1 MQILNE
7 SEVLARLNAALAHA
21 GAPPVTRQTF
31 AQSIRPLMAAPERGE
46 ARPLSEGRRTMWAY
60 DGGSIWEWEQYVAVR
75 AVLIQRGE
83 WSSKRPYSVADME
96 SITRLEAHA
105 DVWDSLSSARASR
118 SRAHESAP

>member
-1 MQILNE
+1 MQIFSE
-7 SEVLARLNAALAHA
+7 SEVLALLNAALAHA
-21 GAPPVTRQTF
+21 GAPPITRQTF

-60 DGGSIWEWEQYVAVR
+60 DATGMWEWEQYLAVR
-75 AVLIQRGE
+75 AVLIARGE

-105 DVWDSLSSARASR
+105 EVWESLLAQGPERAD
-118 SRAHESAP
+118 HEPAS

>member
-1 MQILNE
+1 MHVLSGPQ
-7 SEVLARLNAALAHA
+7 VLARLNAAIQHA
-21 GAPPVTRQTF
+21 GAPPITRQTF

-60 DGGSIWEWEQYVAVR
+60 DGSYLWQWEQYLAVR
-75 AVLIQRGE
+75 AVLIARGE

-105 DVWDSLSSARASR
+105 EVWNALLAQGPERADH
-118 SRAHESAP
+118 ATP

>member
-7 SEVLARLNAALAHA
+7 SEVLVLLNAALAHA
-21 GAPPVTRQTF
+21 GAPPITRQTF

-75 AVLIQRGE
+75 AVLIARGE
-83 WSSKRPYSVADME
+83 WSAKRPYSVADME
-96 SITRLEAHA
+96 AITRLEAHA
-105 DVWDSLSSARASR
+105 EVWDALLAQGQKRA
-118 SRAHESAP
+118 AHAAS